1 MNLKF
6 KILSLLTLTG
16 FLCSA
21 QDVRESKLENFNA
34 ISASGAVSVKYIVSD
49 TTKIVLKG
57 NESDFDN
64 IEYKLE
70 GKTLHIKSKGN
81 ISNPLK
87 IEVSGNGLTEITTSG
102 ASSVK
107 SNNKITADKFK
118 IDATGASNINLTLE
132 IKKLDL
138 VASGASDINLKGNA
152 QVADETVTGAASLKS
167 YEFIVDTLN
176 ILTSGASTA
185 KVYGNKKLS
194 INATGASTVKFKGE
208 PTEVSAEGGSASK
221 IMKIGTDDSSASKNP
236 SDTTKN
242 KTSFKYKNK
251 EIIIIDNDDKN
262 NVTIQHSDLTRKHW
276 QGLWFGFAGYTNA
289 QQGFTMSN
297 PNKYMELDYGRSFN
311 FQWNLGQQNF
321 NLYKKYIQLS
331 TGVGFQFNNLSFE
344 NKTRLNADSS
354 FTHGLIDSSNVYGY
368 DKNRFKQ
375 TYVTVPLLLNFNTSS
390 KLKKNVHFTCGVV
403 GKYLL
408 TSKSKQVLTL
418 NGDQYTFRRKDG
430 YNLNPFQFDAY
441 ASVGYRNFTIYAQY
455 ALTEMFK
462 ANKGPQVYPFSAG
475 IRLLSFD

>member
-6 KILSLLTLTG
+6 KILSTFTLIG

-21 QDVRESKLENFNA
+21 QDVRENKIESFNA
-34 ISASGAVSVKYIVSD
+34 ITASGAVNIKYFVSD
-49 TTKIVLKG
+49 TNKIVFKG

-64 IEYKLE
+64 IEYKLD

-87 IEVSGNGLTEITTSG
+87 IEISGNGLTEVTTSG
-102 ASSVK
+102 ASSIK
-107 SNNKITADKFK
+107 SNDKIVADKFK
-118 IDATGASNINLTLE
+118 IDATGASNINLNLE
-132 IKKLDL
+132 IKNLNL
-138 VASGASDINLKGNA
+138 VAGGASDIHLKGKT
-152 QVADETVTGAASLKS
+152 QVADETVSGAATLKS
-167 YEFIVDTLN
+167 YELIADTLT

-185 KVYGNKKLS
+185 KVYSNKKLAV
-194 INATGASTVKFKGE
+194 NATGASTVKFKGD
-208 PTEVSAEGGSASK
+208 PSEVSAEGGSASK
-221 IMKIGTDDSSASKNP
+221 IMKISSDDSAKSNNP
-236 SDTTKN
+236 ADTSKN

-251 EIIIIDNDDKN
+251 EIIIIDNEDKN
-262 NVTIQHSDLTRKHW
+262 NVTIHHSDLTRKHW

-289 QQGFTMSN
+289 QQGFSMNNS
-297 PNKYMELDYGRSFN
+297 NKYMELDYGRSYN
-311 FQWNLGQQNF
+311 FQWNLGEKNF

-331 TGVGFQFNNLSFE
+331 TGIGFQFNNLSFE

-354 FTHGLIDSSNVYGY
+354 YTHGIIDSSNVYGY
-368 DKNRFKQ
+368 NKNRFKQ

-408 TSKSKQVLTL
+408 TSKSKQALTL
-418 NGDQYTFRRKDG
+418 NGDNYTFKRKDG

-441 ASVGYRNFTIYAQY
+441 ASVGYRNFTLYAQY

-475 IRLLSFD
+475 IRIISFD